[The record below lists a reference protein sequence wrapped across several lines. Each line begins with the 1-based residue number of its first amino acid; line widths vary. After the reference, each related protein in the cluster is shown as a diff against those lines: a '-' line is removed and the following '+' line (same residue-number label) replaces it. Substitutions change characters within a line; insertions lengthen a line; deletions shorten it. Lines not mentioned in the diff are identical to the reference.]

1 MSGVCVDTTYKKG
14 EVNTTYK
21 KGEVNTTYKKGEVN
35 TTYKK
40 GEVNTTCK
48 KGEVNTTYK
57 GEVNTTLWGT
67 KPVPTFPKESGWHQ
81 LVEISVN
88 QPCETTST
96 SLKGSTLLAKG
107 RCLT

>member
-1 MSGVCVDTTYKKG
+1 MERSWSNTYLSEAPLVLHEMSGVCVD
-14 EVNTTYK
+14 
-21 KGEVNTTYKKGEVN
+21 TTYKKGEVN

-67 KPVPTFPKESGWHQ
+67 KPVPTFPKESG
-81 LVEISVN
+81 
-88 QPCETTST
+88 
-96 SLKGSTLLAKG
+96 
-107 RCLT
+107 

>member
-1 MSGVCVDTTYKKG
+1 MSGVCVD
-14 EVNTTYK
+14 
-21 KGEVNTTYKKGEVN
+21 TTYKKGEVN

-67 KPVPTFPKESGWHQ
+67 KPVQPSLRNQVDTNLWEFQSTN
-81 LVEISVN
+81 LVR
-88 QPCETTST
+88 PPP
-96 SLKGSTLLAKG
+96 LA
-107 RCLT
+107 